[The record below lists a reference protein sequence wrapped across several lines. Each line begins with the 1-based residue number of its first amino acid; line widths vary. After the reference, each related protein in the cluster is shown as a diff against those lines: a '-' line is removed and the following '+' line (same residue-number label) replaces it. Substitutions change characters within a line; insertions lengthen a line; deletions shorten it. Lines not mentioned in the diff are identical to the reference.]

1 MTGIVNRFYS
11 GTPLI
16 RSPMGQNNLAV
27 LRRDRINEDFLQE
40 NAWPFCQAANKSGR
54 NNEMRP

>member
-1 MTGIVNRFYS
+1 MNRFYG

-27 LRRDRINEDFLQE
+27 LRGDRINEGFFFFKKMHGRF
-40 NAWPFCQAANKSGR
+40 ARRPKKVAVITRWP
-54 NNEMRP
+54 